1 MRSLDPADKRAFNY
15 RKTIPKTGR
24 VRDSKNGLD
33 RNASMKKSSAQKAGY
48 RSGFELNLAKS
59 LVNNNVS
66 FEYESEKLSYV
77 PKPRVY
83 TPDFYL
89 PEHGIYI
96 EAKGYFDKSDR
107 VKMQLIK
114 EQYPDLDIR
123 LVFLNARNKIYKGS
137 KTSYG
142 DWANRYNFEW
152 AEKNIPADWYKK
164 NG

>member
-1 MRSLDPADKRAFNY
+1 MRSPDPVNRRAFSY
-15 RKTIPKTGR
+15 RKTIPKAR
-24 VRDSKNGLD
+24 NVRSAKNGVD
-33 RNASMKKSSAQKAGY
+33 RNEAMKKSSAQKAGY
-48 RSGFELNLAKS
+48 RSAFELNLAKS
-59 LVNNNVS
+59 LANNNVS

-89 PEHGIYI
+89 PDHGVYI

-123 LVFLNARNKIYKGS
+123 IVFLNARNKIYKGS

-142 DWANRYNFEW
+142 DWATRHNFEW
-152 AEKNIPADWYKK
+152 AEKNIPADWYKED
-164 NG
+164 G